1 MKNYTVKEL
10 QQLIEEQVA
19 KQQGILAQDA
29 TKTQI
34 YDAVCMVVRN
44 ILTRQRVDFK
54 KKIHAGQ
61 YKQVYY
67 MSMEF
72 LPGRSLK
79 NHLYN
84 IKLTDTMSAALKN
97 LGYDLEEI
105 EEIEPDAGLGNGGLG
120 RLASAYMDA
129 LTSESYPACGF
140 SIKYDYGIFQ
150 QKVVDGWQVEMPDR
164 WLEKGDVWL
173 APRPEE
179 TFEVHFGGKVEEHW
193 EDGIL
198 KVELKNYTPILAL
211 AYDMHISGY
220 DTDAVNRIRL
230 WSAKSPMDFDMHLF
244 NQGEYLK
251 ALENKALAESISKV
265 LYPADHNVEGKML
278 RLKQQYFFVSASLQ
292 SIVRNHLRYNPSL
305 DNFADLV
312 AIHINDTHPT
322 LCIPELMRILID
334 EHGYG
339 WEKAWDIIRATVSY
353 TNHTVMAEAL
363 EKWPQGL
370 VEQQLPRIYQIIVEM
385 NRRYCIDLWEAFPND
400 WDKVS
405 KAAIMAY
412 GEIRMA
418 NLCLYAS
425 HTINGVSALHSDIL
439 KKDVFNDIYKLTP
452 ARFTNVT
459 NGITHRRWL
468 PEANPLLSDYIK
480 SLIGDSF
487 VKDADLSALMKF
499 ADDKTVLAKFAEIKK
514 KNKERLAKYIYDNNG
529 VQVDTNS
536 IFDVQVKRLHEYKRQ
551 LLNALHIL
559 DMYCDLK
566 ENPDMEM
573 TPRTFIFSA
582 KAAPSYYVAK
592 LIIRLIYTMGNVI
605 NNDPDVR
612 GRIKVVFL
620 ENYRVS
626 LAEIIMPASE
636 VSEQISVAGKEAS
649 GTGNMKFMINGAVTL
664 GTMDGANV
672 EIFERVGKD
681 NIFIFGL
688 SSDEVYSLYQGGY
701 EPTAYYR
708 GNYRIRRVID
718 MLRNGI
724 GGVSFAELADLLT
737 IGRGGMA
744 DPFMVLADFDS
755 YCNAQK
761 KIEVAYADP
770 FVWNRK
776 SLVNVAQSGFF
787 AADRAVKEY
796 GDRIWHIRPVA
807 EAEHK

>member
-1 MKNYTVKEL
+1 MKNITVPEL
-10 QQLIEEQVA
+10 KKLLEEQVSR
-19 KQQGILAQDA
+19 QQGILAKDA
-29 TKTQI
+29 TKTQM
-34 YDAVCMVVRN
+34 YEAVCMVVRN
-44 ILTRQRVDFK
+44 ILTRERVEFK
-54 KKIHAGQ
+54 HKIHEGK
-61 YKQVYY
+61 YKQVFY

-79 NHLYN
+79 NHLFN
-84 IKLTDTMSAALKN
+84 IGLTEKMTTALKQ

-129 LTSESYPACGF
+129 LTSEGYPACGF

-150 QKVVDGWQVEMPDR
+150 QKIVDGWQVEMPDR

-179 TFEVHFGGKVEEHW
+179 TFEVHFGGRVEETW
-193 EDGIL
+193 SDGKL

-251 ALENKALAESISKV
+251 ATENKALAESISKV
-265 LYPADHNVEGKML
+265 LYPADNNVEGKML
-278 RLKQQYFFVSASLQ
+278 RLKQQYFFVSASVQ
-292 SIVRNHLRYNPSL
+292 SIIRNHLRYNPSL
-305 DNFADLV
+305 DNLADLV

-322 LCIPELMRILID
+322 LVIPELMRILID

-339 WEKAWDIIRATVSY
+339 WEQAWDIIRNVISY

-363 EKWPQGL
+363 EKWPQNL

-439 KKDVFNDIYKLTP
+439 KKDVFNDVYKLTP
-452 ARFTNVT
+452 GRFTNVT

-468 PEANPLLSDYIK
+468 AEANPLLTQYIK
-480 SLIGDSF
+480 ELIGDSF
-487 VKDADLSALMKF
+487 IKDADLTALKKF
-499 ADDKTVLAKFAEIKK
+499 ADDKEVMKKLAEIKK
-514 KNKERLAKYIYDNNG
+514 QNKERLAKYIYENNG

-559 DMYCDLK
+559 DLYCELK
-566 ENPDMEM
+566 ENPNMEF

-582 KAAPSYYVAK
+582 KAASSYYVAK
-592 LIIRLIYTMGNVI
+592 LIIRLIYMMGNVI

-626 LAEIIMPASE
+626 LAEIIMPASD

-649 GTGNMKFMINGAVTL
+649 GTGNMKFMINGAVTI

-672 EIFERVGKD
+672 EIFEHVGKD

-688 SSDEVYSLYQGGY
+688 SSDQVRSLYLGGY
-701 EPTAYYR
+701 EPTQFYR
-708 GNYRIRRVID
+708 NNYRIRRVID

-724 GGVSFAELADLLT
+724 GGVSFKELADLLT

-744 DPFMVLADFDS
+744 DPYMVLADFDS
-755 YCNAQK
+755 YSDAHK
-761 KIEVAYADP
+761 RLEAAYNDP
-770 FVWNRK
+770 IVWNRK
-776 SLVNVAQSGFF
+776 SLINIAESGFF

-796 GDRIWHIRPVA
+796 GDRIWNIKPV
-807 EAEHK
+807 K

>member
-1 MKNYTVKEL
+1 MKNYTEQEL
-10 QQLIEEQVA
+10 KNLLEEQVA
-19 KQQGILAQDA
+19 RQQGILAKDA
-29 TKTQI
+29 TKSQM
-34 YDAVCMVVRN
+34 YEAVCMVVRN
-44 ILTRQRVDFK
+44 ILTRQRVEFK
-54 KKIHAGQ
+54 HKIHEGK
-61 YKQVYY
+61 YKQVFY

-79 NHLYN
+79 NHLFN
-84 IKLTDTMSAALKN
+84 IGLTDKMAAALKS

-129 LTSESYPACGF
+129 LTSEGYPACGF
-140 SIKYDYGIFQ
+140 SIRYDYGIFQ
-150 QKVVDGWQVEMPDR
+150 QKIVDGWQVEMPDR

-179 TFEVHFGGKVEEHW
+179 TFEVHFGGRVEETW
-193 EDGIL
+193 TDGKL
-198 KVELKNYTPILAL
+198 NVELKNYTPILAL

-251 ALENKALAESISKV
+251 ASENKALAESISKV
-265 LYPADHNVEGKML
+265 LYPADNNVEGKML
-278 RLKQQYFFVSASLQ
+278 RLKQQYFFVSASVQ
-292 SIVRNHLRYNPSL
+292 SILRNHLKYNPSL
-305 DNFADLV
+305 DNLADLV

-322 LCIPELMRILID
+322 LVIPELMRLLID

-339 WEKAWDIIRATVSY
+339 WEQAWDIVRNTISY

-370 VEQQLPRIYQIIVEM
+370 VEQQLPRIYQLIVEM

-425 HTINGVSALHSDIL
+425 HTINGVSALHSEIL
-439 KKDVFNDIYKLTP
+439 KKDVFNDVYKLTP

-468 PEANPLLSDYIK
+468 AEANPLLTSYIK
-480 SLIGDSF
+480 ELIGDGF
-487 VKDADLSALMKF
+487 IKDADLSALMKYT
-499 ADDKTVLAKFAEIKK
+499 DDKAVMKKLAEIKK

-529 VQVDTNS
+529 VAVDTNS

-559 DMYCDLK
+559 DLYCDLK
-566 ENPDMEM
+566 DNPDMPF

-582 KAAPSYYVAK
+582 KAASSYYVAK
-592 LIIRLIYTMGNVI
+592 LIIRLIYMMGNVI
-605 NNDPDVR
+605 NNDPDIK
-612 GRIKVVFL
+612 GKIKVVFL

-626 LAEIIMPASE
+626 LAELIMPASE

-649 GTGNMKFMINGAVTL
+649 GTGNMKFMINGAVTI

-688 SSDEVYSLYQGGY
+688 SSDEVHSLYQGGY
-701 EPTAYYR
+701 EPTQYYR
-708 GNYRIRRVID
+708 NNYRIRRVID

-724 GGVSFAELADLLT
+724 GGVSFKELADLLT

-744 DPFMVLADFDS
+744 DPYMVLADFDS
-755 YCNAQK
+755 YADAQTRLEK
-761 KIEVAYADP
+761 AYNDP
-770 FVWNRK
+770 MDWNKK
-776 SLVNVAQSGFF
+776 SLVNIAQSGFF

-796 GDRIWHIRPVA
+796 GDRIWHLRPV
-807 EAEHK
+807 E

>member
-1 MKNYTVKEL
+1 MKNYTEQEL
-10 QQLIEEQVA
+10 KNLLEEQVA
-19 KQQGILAQDA
+19 RQQGILAKDA
-29 TKTQI
+29 TKSQM
-34 YDAVCMVVRN
+34 YEAVCMVVRN
-44 ILTRQRVDFK
+44 ILTRQRVEFK
-54 KKIHAGQ
+54 HKIHEGK
-61 YKQVYY
+61 YKQVFY

-79 NHLYN
+79 NHLFN
-84 IKLTDTMSAALKN
+84 IGLTDKMAAALKS

-129 LTSESYPACGF
+129 LTSEGYPACGF

-150 QKVVDGWQVEMPDR
+150 QKIVDGWQVEMPDR

-179 TFEVHFGGKVEEHW
+179 TFEVHFGGRVEETW
-193 EDGIL
+193 TDGKL
-198 KVELKNYTPILAL
+198 NVELKNYTPILAL

-251 ALENKALAESISKV
+251 ASENKALAESISKV
-265 LYPADHNVEGKML
+265 LYPADNNVEGKML
-278 RLKQQYFFVSASLQ
+278 RLKQQYFFVSASVQ
-292 SIVRNHLRYNPSL
+292 SILRNHLKYNPSL
-305 DNFADLV
+305 DNLADLV

-322 LCIPELMRILID
+322 LVIPELMRLLID

-339 WEKAWDIIRATVSY
+339 WEQAWDIVRNTISY

-370 VEQQLPRIYQIIVEM
+370 VEQQLPRIYQLIVEM

-425 HTINGVSALHSDIL
+425 HTINGVSALHSEIL
-439 KKDVFNDIYKLTP
+439 KKDVFNDVYKLTP

-468 PEANPLLSDYIK
+468 AEANPLLTAYIK
-480 SLIGDSF
+480 ELIGDGF
-487 VKDADLSALMKF
+487 IKDADLSALMKYT
-499 ADDKTVLAKFAEIKK
+499 DDKAVMKKLAEIKK

-529 VQVDTNS
+529 VAVDTNS

-559 DMYCDLK
+559 DLYCDLK
-566 ENPDMEM
+566 DNPDMPF

-582 KAAPSYYVAK
+582 KAASSYYVAK
-592 LIIRLIYTMGNVI
+592 LIIRLIYMMGNVI
-605 NNDPDVR
+605 NNDPDIK
-612 GRIKVVFL
+612 GKIKVVFL

-626 LAEIIMPASE
+626 LAELIMPASE

-649 GTGNMKFMINGAVTL
+649 GTGNMKFMINGAVTI

-688 SSDEVYSLYQGGY
+688 SSDEVHSLYQGGY
-701 EPTAYYR
+701 EPTQYYR
-708 GNYRIRRVID
+708 NNYRIRRVID

-724 GGVSFAELADLLT
+724 GGVSFKELADLLT

-744 DPFMVLADFDS
+744 DPYMVLADFDS
-755 YCNAQK
+755 YADAQTRLEK
-761 KIEVAYADP
+761 AYNDP
-770 FVWNRK
+770 MNWNKK
-776 SLVNVAQSGFF
+776 SLVNIAQSGFF

-796 GDRIWHIRPVA
+796 GDRIWHLRPV
-807 EAEHK
+807 E

>member
-1 MKNYTVKEL
+1 MKNITVPEL
-10 QQLIEEQVA
+10 KKLIEDQVSR
-19 KQQGILAQDA
+19 QQGILAKDA
-29 TKTQI
+29 TKSQM
-34 YDAVCMVVRN
+34 YEAVCMVVRN
-44 ILTRQRVDFK
+44 ILTRQRVEFK
-54 KKIHAGQ
+54 HKIHEGK
-61 YKQVYY
+61 YKQVFY

-79 NHLYN
+79 NHLFN
-84 IKLTDTMSAALKN
+84 IGLTDKMTSALKQ

-129 LTSESYPACGF
+129 LTSEGYPACGF

-150 QKVVDGWQVEMPDR
+150 QKIVDGWQVEMPDR

-179 TFEVHFGGKVEEHW
+179 TFEVHFGGRVEETW
-193 EDGIL
+193 TDGKL

-230 WSAKSPMDFDMHLF
+230 WSAKSPMDFDMLLF

-251 ALENKALAESISKV
+251 ASENKALAESISKV
-265 LYPADHNVEGKML
+265 LYPADNNVEGKML
-278 RLKQQYFFVSASLQ
+278 RLKQQYFFVSASVQ
-292 SIVRNHLRYNPSL
+292 SIIRNHLRYNPSL
-305 DNFADLV
+305 DNLADLV

-322 LCIPELMRILID
+322 LVIPELMRILID

-339 WEKAWDIIRATVSY
+339 WEQAWDIVRNVISY

-363 EKWPQGL
+363 EKWPQNL
-370 VEQQLPRIYQIIVEM
+370 VEQQLPRIYQLIVEM

-425 HTINGVSALHSDIL
+425 HTINGVSALHSEIL

-468 PEANPLLSDYIK
+468 AEANPLLAEYIK
-480 SLIGDSF
+480 ELIGDGF
-487 VKDADLSALMKF
+487 IKDADLSGLLKF
-499 ADDKTVLAKFAEIKK
+499 QDDAVVKQKLAEIKH

-559 DMYCDLK
+559 DLYCELK
-566 ENPDMEM
+566 ENPNMNF

-582 KAAPSYYVAK
+582 KAASSYYVAK

-605 NNDPDVR
+605 NNDPDVK

-626 LAEIIMPASE
+626 LAELIMPASE

-649 GTGNMKFMINGAVTL
+649 GTGNMKFMINGAVTI

-672 EIFERVGKD
+672 EIFEHVGKD

-688 SSDEVYSLYQGGY
+688 SSDQVYSMYQGGY
-701 EPTAYYR
+701 EPTQYYR
-708 GNYRIRRVID
+708 NNYRIRRVID

-724 GGVSFAELADLLT
+724 GGVSFKELADLLT

-744 DPFMVLADFDS
+744 DPYMVLADFDS
-755 YCNAQK
+755 YSDAHK
-761 KIEVAYADP
+761 RLEKAYNDP
-770 FVWNRK
+770 MVWNK
-776 SLVNVAQSGFF
+776 MSLVNVAQSGFF

-796 GDRIWHIRPVA
+796 GDRIWHLRPVNFN
-807 EAEHK
+807 K

>member
-1 MKNYTVKEL
+1 MKNITVPEL
-10 QQLIEEQVA
+10 KKLIEDQVSR
-19 KQQGILAQDA
+19 QQGILAKDA
-29 TKTQI
+29 TKSQM
-34 YDAVCMVVRN
+34 YEAVCMVVRN
-44 ILTRQRVDFK
+44 ILTRQRVEFK
-54 KKIHAGQ
+54 HKIHEGK
-61 YKQVYY
+61 YKQVFY

-79 NHLYN
+79 NHLFN
-84 IKLTDTMSAALKN
+84 IGLTDKMTSALKQ

-129 LTSESYPACGF
+129 LTSEGYPACGF

-150 QKVVDGWQVEMPDR
+150 QKIVDGWQVEMPDR

-179 TFEVHFGGKVEEHW
+179 TFEVHFGGRVEETW
-193 EDGIL
+193 TDGKL

-230 WSAKSPMDFDMHLF
+230 WSAKSPMDFDMLLF

-251 ALENKALAESISKV
+251 ASENKALAESISKV
-265 LYPADHNVEGKML
+265 LYPADNNVEGKML
-278 RLKQQYFFVSASLQ
+278 RLKQQYFFVSASVQ
-292 SIVRNHLRYNPSL
+292 SIIRNHLRYNPSL
-305 DNFADLV
+305 DNLADLV

-322 LCIPELMRILID
+322 LVIPELMRILID

-339 WEKAWDIIRATVSY
+339 WEQAWDIVRNVISY

-363 EKWPQGL
+363 EKWPQNL
-370 VEQQLPRIYQIIVEM
+370 VEQQLPRIYQLIVEM

-468 PEANPLLSDYIK
+468 AEANPLLAEYIK
-480 SLIGDSF
+480 ELIGDGF
-487 VKDADLSALMKF
+487 IKDADLSGLLKF
-499 ADDKTVLAKFAEIKK
+499 QDDAVVKQKLAEIKH

-559 DMYCDLK
+559 DLYCDLK
-566 ENPDMEM
+566 ENPNMNF

-582 KAAPSYYVAK
+582 KAASSYYVAK

-605 NNDPDVR
+605 NNDPDVK

-626 LAEIIMPASE
+626 LAELIMPASE

-649 GTGNMKFMINGAVTL
+649 GTGNMKFMINGAVTI

-672 EIFERVGKD
+672 EIFEHVGKD

-688 SSDEVYSLYQGGY
+688 SSDQVYSMYQGGY
-701 EPTAYYR
+701 EPTQYYR
-708 GNYRIRRVID
+708 NNYRIRRVID

-724 GGVSFAELADLLT
+724 GGVSFKELADLLT

-744 DPFMVLADFDS
+744 DPYMVLADFDS
-755 YCNAQK
+755 YSDAHK
-761 KIEVAYADP
+761 RLEKAYNDP
-770 FVWNRK
+770 MVWNK
-776 SLVNVAQSGFF
+776 MSLVNIAQSGFF

-796 GDRIWHIRPVA
+796 GDRIWHLRPVNFN
-807 EAEHK
+807 K

>member
-1 MKNYTVKEL
+1 MRKFTVPEL
-10 QQLIEEQVA
+10 KTLLEEQIA
-19 KQQGILAQDA
+19 RQQGILAKDA
-29 TKTQI
+29 TKSQM
-34 YDAVCMVVRN
+34 YEAVCMVVRN
-44 ILTRQRVDFK
+44 ILTRQRVEFK
-54 KKIHAGQ
+54 HKIHEGK
-61 YKQVYY
+61 YKQVFY

-79 NHLYN
+79 NHLFN
-84 IKLTDTMSAALKN
+84 IGLTEKMTSALKQ

-129 LTSESYPACGF
+129 LTSEGYPACGF
-140 SIKYDYGIFQ
+140 SIKYDYGIFK
-150 QKVVDGWQVEMPDR
+150 QKIVDGWQVEMPDN

-179 TFEVHFGGKVEEHW
+179 TFEVHFGGRVEETW
-193 EDGIL
+193 EDGKL

-230 WSAKSPMDFDMHLF
+230 WSAKSPTDFDMHLF

-251 ALENKALAESISKV
+251 ASENKALAESISKV
-265 LYPADHNVEGKML
+265 LYPADNNVEGKML
-278 RLKQQYFFVSASLQ
+278 RLKQQYFFVSASVQ
-292 SIVRNHLRYNPSL
+292 SIIKNHLRYNPSL
-305 DNFADLV
+305 DNLADLV

-322 LCIPELMRILID
+322 LVIPELMRILID

-339 WEKAWDIIRATVSY
+339 WEQAWDIIRNVISY

-363 EKWPQGL
+363 EKWPQTL

-385 NRRYCIDLWEAFPND
+385 NKRYCADLWEAFPND

-405 KAAIMAY
+405 KSAIMAY

-425 HTINGVSALHSDIL
+425 HTINGVSALHSEIL
-439 KKDVFNDIYKLTP
+439 KKDVFNDVYKLTP

-468 PEANPLLSDYIK
+468 AEANPLLAEYIK
-480 SLIGDSF
+480 ELIGDSF
-487 VKDADLSALMKF
+487 IKDADLSELMKYT
-499 ADDKTVLAKFAEIKK
+499 DDAAVMKKLAEIKK

-529 VQVDTNS
+529 VKVDTGS

-559 DMYCDLK
+559 DLYCDLK
-566 ENPDMEM
+566 ENPDMPF

-582 KAAPSYYVAK
+582 KAASSYYIAK
-592 LIIRLIYTMGNVI
+592 LVIRLIYTMGNVI
-605 NNDPDVR
+605 NNDPDIK
-612 GRIKVVFL
+612 GKLKVVFL

-636 VSEQISVAGKEAS
+636 VSEQISIAGKEAS
-649 GTGNMKFMINGAVTL
+649 GTGNMKFMINGAVTM

-672 EIFERVGKD
+672 EIYEHVGAD

-688 SSDEVYSLYQGGY
+688 SSDQVHSLYQGGY
-701 EPTAYYR
+701 EPTQYYR
-708 GNYRIRRVID
+708 SNYRIRRVVD

-724 GGVSFAELADLLT
+724 GGVSFKELADLLT

-744 DPFMVLADFDS
+744 DPYMVLADFDS
-755 YCNAQK
+755 YSDAHK
-761 KIEVAYADP
+761 RLEKAYNDP
-770 FVWNRK
+770 MVWNK
-776 SLVNVAQSGFF
+776 MSLINIAQSGFF

-796 GDRIWHIRPVA
+796 GDRIWHIKPV
-807 EAEHK
+807 E

>member
-1 MKNYTVKEL
+1 MKNYTEQEL
-10 QQLIEEQVA
+10 KNLLEEQVA
-19 KQQGILAQDA
+19 RQQGILAKDA
-29 TKTQI
+29 TKSQM
-34 YDAVCMVVRN
+34 YEAVCMVVRN
-44 ILTRQRVDFK
+44 ILTRQRVEFK
-54 KKIHAGQ
+54 HKIHEGK
-61 YKQVYY
+61 YKQVFY

-79 NHLYN
+79 NHLFN
-84 IKLTDTMSAALKN
+84 IGLTDKMAAALKS

-129 LTSESYPACGF
+129 LTSEGYPACGF

-150 QKVVDGWQVEMPDR
+150 QKIVDGWQVEMPDR

-179 TFEVHFGGKVEEHW
+179 TFEVHFGGRVEETW
-193 EDGIL
+193 TDGKL
-198 KVELKNYTPILAL
+198 NVELKNYTPILAL

-220 DTDAVNRIRL
+220 NTDAVNRIRL

-251 ALENKALAESISKV
+251 ASENKALAESISKV
-265 LYPADHNVEGKML
+265 LYPADNNVEGKML
-278 RLKQQYFFVSASLQ
+278 RLKQQYFFVSASVQ
-292 SIVRNHLRYNPSL
+292 SILRNHLKYNPSL
-305 DNFADLV
+305 DNLADLV

-322 LCIPELMRILID
+322 LVIPELMRLLID

-339 WEKAWDIIRATVSY
+339 WEQAWDIVRNTISY

-370 VEQQLPRIYQIIVEM
+370 VEQQLPRIYQLIVEM

-425 HTINGVSALHSDIL
+425 HTINGVSALHSEIL
-439 KKDVFNDIYKLTP
+439 KKDVFNDVYKLTP

-468 PEANPLLSDYIK
+468 AEANPLLTSYIK
-480 SLIGDSF
+480 ELIGDGF
-487 VKDADLSALMKF
+487 IKDADLSALMKYT
-499 ADDKTVLAKFAEIKK
+499 DDKAVMKKLAEIKK

-529 VQVDTNS
+529 VAVDTNS

-559 DMYCDLK
+559 DLYCDLK
-566 ENPDMEM
+566 DNPDMPF

-582 KAAPSYYVAK
+582 KAASSYYVAK

-605 NNDPDVR
+605 NNDPDIK
-612 GRIKVVFL
+612 GKIKVVFL

-626 LAEIIMPASE
+626 LAELIMPASE

-649 GTGNMKFMINGAVTL
+649 GTGNMKFMINGAVTI

-688 SSDEVYSLYQGGY
+688 SSDEVHSLYQGGY
-701 EPTAYYR
+701 EPTQYYR
-708 GNYRIRRVID
+708 NNYRIRRVID

-724 GGVSFAELADLLT
+724 GGVSFKELADLLT

-744 DPFMVLADFDS
+744 DPYMVLADFDS
-755 YCNAQK
+755 YADAQK
-761 KIEVAYADP
+761 RLEKAYNDP
-770 FVWNRK
+770 MDWNKK
-776 SLVNVAQSGFF
+776 SLVNIAQSGFF

-796 GDRIWHIRPVA
+796 GDRIWHLRPV
-807 EAEHK
+807 E

>member
-1 MKNYTVKEL
+1 MKKLTEQDLKRL
-10 QQLIEEQVA
+10 LEEQVA
-19 KQQGILAQDA
+19 RQQGILAQDA
-29 TKTQI
+29 TKTQM
-34 YDAVCMVVRN
+34 YEAVCMVVRN
-44 ILTRQRVDFK
+44 ILTRQRVEFK
-54 KKIHAGQ
+54 KKIHQGK
-61 YKQVYY
+61 YKQVFY

-79 NHLYN
+79 NHLFN
-84 IKLTDTMSAALKN
+84 IGLTDKMAAALKE
-97 LGYDLEEI
+97 LGYDLEEL

-129 LTSESYPACGF
+129 LTSEGYPACGF

-150 QKVVDGWQVEMPDR
+150 QKIVDGWQVEMPDR

-179 TFEVHFGGKVEEHW
+179 TFEVHFGGKVEETW
-193 EDGIL
+193 NDGVL

-220 DTDAVNRIRL
+220 DNDAVNRIRL
-230 WSAKSPMDFDMHLF
+230 WSAKSPTDFDMHLF

-251 ALENKALAESISKV
+251 AMENQALAESISKV
-265 LYPADHNVEGKML
+265 LYPADNNVEGKML
-278 RLKQQYFFVSASLQ
+278 RLKQQYFFVSASVQ
-292 SIVRNHLRYNPSL
+292 SILRNHLRYNPSL
-305 DNFADLV
+305 DNLADLV

-322 LCIPELMRILID
+322 LVIPELMRLLID

-339 WEKAWDIIRATVSY
+339 WEAAWDIVRNVISY

-370 VEQQLPRIYQIIVEM
+370 VEQQLPRIYQLIVEM

-405 KAAIMAY
+405 KSAIMAY

-425 HTINGVSALHSDIL
+425 HTINGVSALHSEIL
-439 KKDVFNDIYKLTP
+439 KKDVFNDVYKITP
-452 ARFTNVT
+452 SRFTNVT

-468 PEANPLLSDYIK
+468 AEANPLLANYIK
-480 SLIGDSF
+480 ELIGDGF
-487 VKDADLSALMKF
+487 IKDADLSDLMKYT
-499 ADDKTVLAKFAEIKK
+499 DDAAVMKKLAEIKK

-529 VQVDTNS
+529 VKVDTSS

-559 DMYCDLK
+559 DLYCDLK
-566 ENPDMEM
+566 ENPEM
-573 TPRTFIFSA
+573 PFTPRTFIFSA
-582 KAAPSYYVAK
+582 KAASSYYIAK
-592 LIIRLIYTMGNVI
+592 LIIRLIYMMGNVI
-605 NNDPDVR
+605 NNDPDIK
-612 GRIKVVFL
+612 GKIKVVFL

-626 LAEIIMPASE
+626 LAELIMPASE
-636 VSEQISVAGKEAS
+636 VSEQISIAGKEAS
-649 GTGNMKFMINGAVTL
+649 GTGNMKFMINGAVTM

-672 EIFERVGKD
+672 EIYEHVGAD

-688 SSDEVYSLYQGGY
+688 SSDQVHSLYQGGY
-701 EPTAYYR
+701 EPTQYYR
-708 GNYRIRRVID
+708 NNYRIRRVVD

-724 GGVSFAELADLLT
+724 GGVSFKELADLLT

-744 DPFMVLADFDS
+744 DPYMVFADFDS
-755 YCNAQK
+755 YSDAHK
-761 KIEVAYADP
+761 RLEKAYNDP
-770 FVWNRK
+770 MVWNK
-776 SLVNVAQSGFF
+776 MSLVNIAQSGFF

-796 GDRIWHIRPVA
+796 GDRIWHIRPV
-807 EAEHK
+807 K

>member
-1 MKNYTVKEL
+1 MKNITVPEL
-10 QQLIEEQVA
+10 KKLIEDQVSR
-19 KQQGILAQDA
+19 QQGILAKDA
-29 TKTQI
+29 TKSQM
-34 YDAVCMVVRN
+34 YEAVCMVVRN
-44 ILTRQRVDFK
+44 ILTRERVEFK
-54 KKIHAGQ
+54 RKIHQGK
-61 YKQVYY
+61 YKQVFY

-79 NHLYN
+79 NHLFN
-84 IKLTDTMSAALKN
+84 IGLTEKMTSALKQ

-129 LTSESYPACGF
+129 LTSEGYPACGF

-150 QKVVDGWQVEMPDR
+150 QKIVDGWQVEMPDR

-179 TFEVHFGGKVEEHW
+179 TFEVHFGGRVEEHW
-193 EDGIL
+193 EDGKL

-251 ALENKALAESISKV
+251 ASENKALAESISKV
-265 LYPADHNVEGKML
+265 LYPADNNVEGKML
-278 RLKQQYFFVSASLQ
+278 RLKQQYFFVSASVQ
-292 SIVRNHLRYNPSL
+292 SIIRNHLRYNPSL
-305 DNFADLV
+305 DNLADLV

-322 LCIPELMRILID
+322 LVIPELMRILID

-339 WEKAWDIIRATVSY
+339 WEQAWDIVRNVISY

-363 EKWPQGL
+363 EKWPQNL
-370 VEQQLPRIYQIIVEM
+370 VEQQLPRIYQLIVEM

-468 PEANPLLSDYIK
+468 AEANPLLSDYIK
-480 SLIGDSF
+480 ELIGDGF
-487 VKDADLSALMKF
+487 IKTADLSGLMKY
-499 ADDKTVLAKFAEIKK
+499 ADDKTVKQKFAEIKH

-529 VQVDTNS
+529 VSVDTNS

-559 DMYCDLK
+559 DLYCDLK
-566 ENPDMEM
+566 ENPNMEF

-582 KAAPSYYVAK
+582 KAASSYYVAK

-626 LAEIIMPASE
+626 LAELIMPASE

-649 GTGNMKFMINGAVTL
+649 GTGNMKFMINGAVTI

-688 SSDEVYSLYQGGY
+688 SSDQVYSMYQGGY
-701 EPTAYYR
+701 EPTQYYR
-708 GNYRIRRVID
+708 NNYRIRRVID

-724 GGVSFAELADLLT
+724 GGVSFKELADLLT

-744 DPFMVLADFDS
+744 DPYMVLADFDS
-755 YCNAQK
+755 YADAHK
-761 KIEVAYADP
+761 RLEKAYNDP
-770 FVWNRK
+770 MDWNKK
-776 SLVNVAQSGFF
+776 SLINVAQSGFF

-796 GDRIWHIRPVA
+796 GDRIWHLRPVDFS
-807 EAEHK
+807 K

>member
-1 MKNYTVKEL
+1 MKNITVPEL
-10 QQLIEEQVA
+10 KKLIEDQVSR
-19 KQQGILAQDA
+19 QQGILAKDA
-29 TKTQI
+29 TKSQM
-34 YDAVCMVVRN
+34 YEAVCMVVRN
-44 ILTRQRVDFK
+44 ILTRERVEFK
-54 KKIHAGQ
+54 HKIHQGK
-61 YKQVYY
+61 YKQVFY

-79 NHLYN
+79 NHLFN
-84 IKLTDTMSAALKN
+84 IGLTDKMSSALKQ

-129 LTSESYPACGF
+129 LTSEGYPACGF

-150 QKVVDGWQVEMPDR
+150 QKIVDGWQVEMPDR

-179 TFEVHFGGKVEEHW
+179 TFEVHFGGRVEETW
-193 EDGIL
+193 TDGKL

-230 WSAKSPMDFDMHLF
+230 WSAKSPMDFDMLLF

-251 ALENKALAESISKV
+251 ASENKALAESISKV
-265 LYPADHNVEGKML
+265 LYPADNNVEGKML
-278 RLKQQYFFVSASLQ
+278 RLKQQYFFVSASVQ
-292 SIVRNHLRYNPSL
+292 SIIRNHLRYNPSL
-305 DNFADLV
+305 DNLADLV

-322 LCIPELMRILID
+322 LVIPELMRILID

-339 WEKAWDIIRATVSY
+339 WEQAWDIVKSVISY

-363 EKWPQGL
+363 EKWPQNL
-370 VEQQLPRIYQIIVEM
+370 VEQQLPRIYQLIVEM

-468 PEANPLLSDYIK
+468 AEANPLLSDYIK
-480 SLIGDSF
+480 ELIGDGF
-487 VKDADLSALMKF
+487 IKTADLSGLMKY
-499 ADDKTVLAKFAEIKK
+499 ADDKTVKQKLAEIKH

-529 VQVDTNS
+529 VSVDTNS

-559 DMYCDLK
+559 DLYCDLK
-566 ENPDMEM
+566 ENPNMEF

-582 KAAPSYYVAK
+582 KAASSYYVAK
-592 LIIRLIYTMGNVI
+592 LIIRLIYMMGNVI

-626 LAEIIMPASE
+626 LAELIMPASE

-649 GTGNMKFMINGAVTL
+649 GTGNMKFMINGAVTI

-688 SSDEVYSLYQGGY
+688 SSDQVYSMYQGGY
-701 EPTAYYR
+701 EPTQYYR
-708 GNYRIRRVID
+708 NNYRIRRVID

-724 GGVSFAELADLLT
+724 GGVSFKELADLLT

-744 DPFMVLADFDS
+744 DPYMVLADFDS
-755 YCNAQK
+755 YSDAHK
-761 KIEVAYADP
+761 RLEKAYNDP
-770 FVWNRK
+770 MDWNKK
-776 SLVNVAQSGFF
+776 SLVNIAQSGFF

-796 GDRIWHIRPVA
+796 GDRIWHLRPVDFS
-807 EAEHK
+807 K

>member
-1 MKNYTVKEL
+1 MKNYTEQEL
-10 QQLIEEQVA
+10 KNLLEEQVA
-19 KQQGILAQDA
+19 RQQGILAKDA
-29 TKTQI
+29 TKSQM
-34 YDAVCMVVRN
+34 YEAVCMVVRN
-44 ILTRQRVDFK
+44 ILTRQRVEFK
-54 KKIHAGQ
+54 HKIHEGK
-61 YKQVYY
+61 YKQVFY

-79 NHLYN
+79 NHLFN
-84 IKLTDTMSAALKN
+84 IGLTDKMAAALKS

-129 LTSESYPACGF
+129 LTSEGYPACGF

-150 QKVVDGWQVEMPDR
+150 QKIVDGWQVEMPDR

-179 TFEVHFGGKVEEHW
+179 TFEVHFGGRVEETW
-193 EDGIL
+193 TDGKL
-198 KVELKNYTPILAL
+198 NVELKNYTPILAL

-220 DTDAVNRIRL
+220 NTDAVNRIRL

-251 ALENKALAESISKV
+251 ASENKALAESISKV
-265 LYPADHNVEGKML
+265 LYPADNNVEGKML
-278 RLKQQYFFVSASLQ
+278 RLKQQYFFVSASVQ
-292 SIVRNHLRYNPSL
+292 SILRNHLKYNPSL
-305 DNFADLV
+305 DNLADLV

-322 LCIPELMRILID
+322 LVIPELMRLLID

-339 WEKAWDIIRATVSY
+339 WEQAWDIVRNTISY

-370 VEQQLPRIYQIIVEM
+370 VEQQLPRIYQLIVEM

-425 HTINGVSALHSDIL
+425 HTINGVSALHSEIL
-439 KKDVFNDIYKLTP
+439 KKDVFNDVYKLTP

-468 PEANPLLSDYIK
+468 AEANPLLTAYIK
-480 SLIGDSF
+480 ELIGDGF
-487 VKDADLSALMKF
+487 IKDADLSALMKYT
-499 ADDKTVLAKFAEIKK
+499 DDKAVMKKLAEIKK

-529 VQVDTNS
+529 VAVDTNS

-559 DMYCDLK
+559 DLYCDLK
-566 ENPDMEM
+566 DNPDMPF

-582 KAAPSYYVAK
+582 KAASSYYVAK

-605 NNDPDVR
+605 NNDPDIK
-612 GRIKVVFL
+612 GKIKVVFL

-649 GTGNMKFMINGAVTL
+649 GTGNMKFMINGAVTI

-688 SSDEVYSLYQGGY
+688 SSDEVHSLYQGGY
-701 EPTAYYR
+701 EPTQYYR
-708 GNYRIRRVID
+708 NNYRIRRVID

-724 GGVSFAELADLLT
+724 GGISFKELADLLT

-744 DPFMVLADFDS
+744 DPYMVLADFDS
-755 YCNAQK
+755 YADAQNRLEK
-761 KIEVAYADP
+761 AYNDP
-770 FVWNRK
+770 MAWNKK
-776 SLVNVAQSGFF
+776 SLVNIAQSGFF

-796 GDRIWHIRPVA
+796 GDRIWHLRPV
-807 EAEHK
+807 E

>member
-1 MKNYTVKEL
+1 MKNITVPEL
-10 QQLIEEQVA
+10 KKLIEDQVSR
-19 KQQGILAQDA
+19 QQGILAKDA
-29 TKTQI
+29 TKTQM
-34 YDAVCMVVRN
+34 YEAVCMVVRN
-44 ILTRQRVDFK
+44 ILTRERVEFK
-54 KKIHAGQ
+54 HKIHEGK
-61 YKQVYY
+61 YKQVFY

-79 NHLYN
+79 NHLFN
-84 IKLTDTMSAALKN
+84 IGLTDKMTSALKQ

-129 LTSESYPACGF
+129 LTSEGYPACGF

-150 QKVVDGWQVEMPDR
+150 QKIVDGWQVEMPDR

-179 TFEVHFGGKVEEHW
+179 TFEVHFGGRVEETW
-193 EDGIL
+193 TDGKL

-251 ALENKALAESISKV
+251 ASENKALAESISKV
-265 LYPADHNVEGKML
+265 LYPADNNVEGKML
-278 RLKQQYFFVSASLQ
+278 RLKQQYFFVSASVQ
-292 SIVRNHLRYNPSL
+292 SIIRNHLRYNPSL
-305 DNFADLV
+305 DNLPDLV

-322 LCIPELMRILID
+322 LVIPELMRILID

-339 WEKAWDIIRATVSY
+339 WEQAWDIVRNVISY

-363 EKWPQGL
+363 EKWPQNL
-370 VEQQLPRIYQIIVEM
+370 VEQQLPRIYQLIVEM

-439 KKDVFNDIYKLTP
+439 KKDVFNDVYKLTP
-452 ARFTNVT
+452 GRFTNVT

-468 PEANPLLSDYIK
+468 SEANPLLSDYIK
-480 SLIGDSF
+480 ELIGDGF
-487 VKDADLSALMKF
+487 IKTADLSGLLKYKDDATVMK
-499 ADDKTVLAKFAEIKK
+499 KLAEIKHQ
-514 KNKERLAKYIYDNNG
+514 NKERLAKYIYDNNG

-559 DMYCDLK
+559 DLYCELK
-566 ENPDMEM
+566 ENPNMEF

-582 KAAPSYYVAK
+582 KAASSYYIAK

-649 GTGNMKFMINGAVTL
+649 GTGNMKFMINGAVTI

-672 EIFERVGKD
+672 EIFEHVGKD

-688 SSDEVYSLYQGGY
+688 SSDQVYSMYQGGY
-701 EPTAYYR
+701 EPTQYYR
-708 GNYRIRRVID
+708 NNYRIRRVID

-724 GGVSFAELADLLT
+724 GGVSFKELADLLT

-744 DPFMVLADFDS
+744 DPYMVLADFDS
-755 YCNAQK
+755 YSDAHK
-761 KIEVAYADP
+761 RLEKAYNDP
-770 FVWNRK
+770 MVWNRM
-776 SLVNVAQSGFF
+776 SLVNIAQSGFF

-796 GDRIWHIRPVA
+796 GDRIWHLRPV
-807 EAEHK
+807 KFK

>member
-1 MKNYTVKEL
+1 MRTFTVPEL
-10 QQLIEEQVA
+10 KKLLEEQVA
-19 KQQGILAQDA
+19 RQQGILAKDA
-29 TKTQI
+29 TKAQM
-34 YDAVCMVVRN
+34 YEAVCMVVRN
-44 ILTRQRVDFK
+44 ILTRQRVEFK
-54 KKIHAGQ
+54 NRIHEGK
-61 YKQVYY
+61 YKQVFY

-79 NHLYN
+79 NHLFN
-84 IKLTDTMSAALKN
+84 IGLTDKMTTALKQ

-129 LTSESYPACGF
+129 LTSEGYPACGF
-140 SIKYDYGIFQ
+140 SIKYDYGIFK
-150 QKVVDGWQVEMPDR
+150 QKIVDGWQVEMPDN

-179 TFEVHFGGKVEEHW
+179 TFEVHFGGRVEETW
-193 EDGIL
+193 EDGKL

-220 DTDAVNRIRL
+220 DSDAVNRIRL

-251 ALENKALAESISKV
+251 AAENQALAESISKV
-265 LYPADHNVEGKML
+265 LYPADNNVEGKML
-278 RLKQQYFFVSASLQ
+278 RLKQQYFFVSASVQ
-292 SIVRNHLRYNPSL
+292 SIIRNHLRYNPSL
-305 DNFADLV
+305 DNLADLV

-322 LCIPELMRILID
+322 LVIPELMRIMID

-339 WEKAWDIIRATVSY
+339 WEQAWDIIRNVISY

-363 EKWPQGL
+363 EKWPQNL

-385 NRRYCIDLWEAFPND
+385 NKRYCADLWEAFPND

-405 KAAIMAY
+405 KSAIMAY

-425 HTINGVSALHSDIL
+425 HTINGVSALHSEIL
-439 KKDVFNDIYKLTP
+439 KKDVFNDVYKITP
-452 ARFTNVT
+452 SRFTNVT

-468 PEANPLLSDYIK
+468 AEANPLLTKYIK
-480 SLIGDSF
+480 ELIGDGF
-487 VKDADLSALMKF
+487 IKDADLSALMQYT
-499 ADDKTVLAKFAEIKK
+499 DDAAVMKKLAEIKK
-514 KNKERLAKYIYDNNG
+514 QNKERLAKYIYDNNG
-529 VQVDTNS
+529 VKVDTNS

-559 DMYCDLK
+559 DLYCDLK
-566 ENPDMEM
+566 ENPDMPF

-582 KAAPSYYVAK
+582 KAASSYYIAK
-592 LIIRLIYTMGNVI
+592 LVIRLIYMMGNVI
-605 NNDPDVR
+605 NNDPDIK
-612 GRIKVVFL
+612 GKIKVVFL

-626 LAEIIMPASE
+626 LAELIMPASE
-636 VSEQISVAGKEAS
+636 VSEQISIAGKEAS
-649 GTGNMKFMINGAVTL
+649 GTGNMKFMINGAVTM

-672 EIFERVGKD
+672 EIYEHVGKD

-688 SSDEVYSLYQGGY
+688 SSDQVHSLYQGGY
-701 EPTAYYR
+701 EPTQYYR
-708 GNYRIRRVID
+708 NNYRIRRVVD

-724 GGVSFAELADLLT
+724 GGVSFKELADLLT

-744 DPFMVLADFDS
+744 DPYMVLADFDS
-755 YCNAQK
+755 YCDAHK
-761 KIEVAYADP
+761 RLEKAYNDP
-770 FVWNRK
+770 MVWNK
-776 SLVNVAQSGFF
+776 MSLVNIAQSGFF

-796 GDRIWHIRPVA
+796 GDRIWHIKPV
-807 EAEHK
+807 K